1 MNKEIQKVEDYR
13 KYPSIHGIIVNLIM
27 MVDDINDKFKE
38 FREIILELAIKLDEL
53 RICERSEISQAIKEI
68 LHDKIKEGKISSR
81 WIESCLPKEYKRKYN
96 SKNIDKSELTSLS
109 RYDQETNKEE
119 ILLAQN
125 AKSNSLE
132 NTEGKT
138 EWIESKLKNKNP
150 DNLKLAKLEL
160 NGCDLCRDVFAENIE
175 LKEALKKN
183 VEFLSAQRLK
193 NEIKV
198 PREKYNDVISEIKKN
213 NPSFNIKFDI
223 YGNILSIIS
232 DTPMGVAI

>member
-1 MNKEIQKVEDYR
+1 MKK
-13 KYPSIHGIIVNLIM
+13 
-27 MVDDINDKFKE
+27 
-38 FREIILELAIKLDEL
+38 ILEYYYNDPETKELIADLNTVINELGYTYTKFNNIIKEL
-53 RICERSEISQAIKEI
+53 TRRLYESNICEKDKISQIIKY
-68 LHDKIKEGKISSR
+68 LLLDKIKKHKISAR
-81 WIESCLPKEYKRKYN
+81 WIEECLPRDYKRKYN

-119 ILLAQN
+119 ISLVQN
-125 AKSNSLE
+125 AKSDSLE

-138 EWIESKLKNKNP
+138 EWIESKLKIKNP

-160 NGCDLCRDVFAENIE
+160 NGCNLCRDVFAENIE

-198 PREKYNDVISEIKKN
+198 PREKYNDIISEINKN
-213 NPSFNIKFDI
+213 NQFLNIKFDI

-232 DTPMGVAI
+232 DTPMGVTI